1 MVLPKN
7 YLLEEGKEAP
17 EGTVLCTCKTCK
29 SQFAVPEN
37 EAKEVNDDNVCETCR
52 EAIDKAAAAVAS
64 SMITGGSAEAMETLN
79 KALGK

>member
-1 MVLPKN
+1 MVLSKN

-17 EGTVLCTCKTCK
+17 EGTVLCACKTCK
-29 SQFAVPEN
+29 AQFAIPED
-37 EAKEVNDDNVCETCR
+37 EAKGINEEAVCETCA

-64 SMITGGSAEAMETLN
+64 SMVTGGTAEAMETLN